1 MGFCHACGA
10 RDPLVEA
17 PRPRRGEGPWA
28 AAHGSSVPL
37 QLSDVSLD
45 DTPRILLPYA
55 ELNRV
60 LGGGL
65 VPGSILLMAG
75 DPGIGKS
82 TLLLQIAAALAPKGR
97 GRQADAAQPQGG
109 VLYVSGEESAAQVR
123 MRAERL
129 GIDGHG
135 LYLLGETDVAEA
147 LRWMDNTAPAA
158 VIVDSIQT
166 LYTEDAPSS
175 PGSVAQVRECT
186 RLLLGWAKARQT
198 PVLLSGHVT
207 KEGDVAGPRV
217 LEHMVDVVLYLEGES
232 LGPYRVVRSV
242 KNRFGS
248 TDEVA
253 LFQMQGNG
261 LSEVEDPSQAL
272 LSQRQ
277 GPLVGAIV
285 CPVVQGSR
293 PLLVEVQALT
303 SPAVGPVPR
312 RVANGLETNRLTML
326 AAVLSRRAGLPLGGQ
341 DIIVNVAGGLR
352 VSEPATDLAT
362 ALAIASAFRNQPL
375 APDLVALGEVGLSGE
390 IRPVPQMG
398 RRLQEAARLRLRR
411 AIGPMEAA
419 RESVDGIAVTPVST
433 LSRALT
439 AALPKERG
447 RARADAGSPDDAED

>member
-17 PRPRRGEGPWA
+17 PRRGRGESSWVA
-28 AAHGSSVPL
+28 ARGGAAP
-37 QLSDVSLD
+37 QELSDVSLD
-45 DTPRILLPYA
+45 DTPRILLPYS

-97 GRQADAAQPQGG
+97 GRQAAAAQPQGG
-109 VLYVSGEESAAQVR
+109 VLYVSGEESAAQVK

-166 LYTEDAPSS
+166 LYTEAAPST

-186 RLLLGWAKARQT
+186 RLLLGWAKAKQT

-253 LFQMQGNG
+253 LFQMQGDG
-261 LSEVEDPSQAL
+261 LTEVDDPSQAL
-272 LSQRQ
+272 LGQRQ

-285 CPVVQGSR
+285 CPVIQGSR
-293 PLLVEVQALT
+293 PFLVEVQALT
-303 SPAVGPVPR
+303 SPAVGPVAR
-312 RVANGLETNRLTML
+312 RVANGLDGNRLTML

-352 VSEPATDLAT
+352 VNEPATDLAT

-375 APDLVALGEVGLSGE
+375 DPDLVALGEVGLSGE
-390 IRPVPQMG
+390 VRPVPQMG

-411 AIGPMEAA
+411 AVGPTEAA
-419 RESVDGIAVTPVST
+419 RDGGDGIVVTPVST
-433 LSRALT
+433 LSRALS
-439 AALPKERG
+439 AILPRERG
-447 RARADAGSPDDAED
+447 HRARSGAADDTEG